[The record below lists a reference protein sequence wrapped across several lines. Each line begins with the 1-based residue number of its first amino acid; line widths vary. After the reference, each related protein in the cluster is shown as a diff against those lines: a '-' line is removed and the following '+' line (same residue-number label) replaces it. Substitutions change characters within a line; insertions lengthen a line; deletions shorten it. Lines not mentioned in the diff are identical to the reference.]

1 MNLVRCPN
9 GHIYS
14 TRTHGNKCPYCNTAA
29 ESGPKNGP
37 AAKGSGKKMQT
48 VSQTGDGGG
57 GDARTMAYWDEK
69 EGLDQVVGWLVCVEG
84 AQKGQ
89 DYRIRAEKN
98 FIGRS
103 EEMHI
108 HITGDNAISR
118 RNHAVISYNPIERN
132 FFLIPG
138 GGVGLV
144 YQNNEAIY
152 SPVELAAYDVIQMG
166 RSKFVFVPLCGM
178 HFDWD
183 SDDKEGAPVIRK
195 PV

>member
-14 TRTHGNKCPYCNTAA
+14 TRTHGHKCPYCNNVVENGT
-29 ESGPKNGP
+29 KNGP
-37 AAKGSGKKMQT
+37 GTSRKMQT
-48 VSQTGDGGG
+48 VSQTQNNDGDG
-57 GDARTMAYWDEK
+57 DVRTTAYWDDK
-69 EGLDQVVGWLVCVEG
+69 AGSDQVVGWLVCIEG
-84 AQKGQ
+84 PQRGM
-89 DYRIRAEKN
+89 DYRIRPEKN

-108 HITGDNAISR
+108 HINGDNSISR
-118 RNHAVISYNPIERN
+118 RNHAVISYNPMERN

-166 RSKFVFVPLCGM
+166 HSKFVFVPLCGM

-183 SDDKEGAPVIRK
+183 SDDKDNKDVREPG
-195 PV
+195 